1 MVIQEL
7 INMNTYLINTGSNE
21 YTIQRDEICLD
32 PNGGKTSYLYLGDNI
47 VAIIPK
53 NWLIIKIK

>member
-1 MVIQEL
+1 
-7 INMNTYLINTGSNE
+7 MNTYLINTGIKE
-21 YTIQRDEICLD
+21 YQIQGDEICLD
-32 PNGGKTSYLYLGDNI
+32 PNGGKTKYLYCNNSI